1 MYLSQTDLKEI
12 VTQIADETAFKIVKF
27 LLNKENIS
35 EFVIAESLK
44 LTVNEVRNKLYK
56 LQTHNLVSSTRKKD
70 KEKGWYIYYWT
81 FNQKTVYDLF
91 YSFKKKKMD
100 VLKRELEQED
110 TTNFLICKNR
120 CMRLTFEESLEH
132 QFKCAHCG
140 SLLQEETKKNM
151 ALVKKELL
159 TIEKELAKVKA

>member
-56 LQTHNLVSSTRKKD
+56 LQTHNLVSSTKKD

-132 QFKCAHCG
+132 QFKCSHCG
-140 SLLQEETKKNM
+140 SLLQEETKRNM
-151 ALVKKELL
+151 SLVKKELL